1 MIIVCYVKAHK
12 SFLSVVGVFAHNEL
26 VNEHDELHLF
36 GAQDALELVVGLVVV
51 PLQVLQRR
59 INHKSE
65 LTIKCL

>member
-1 MIIVCYVKAHK
+1 M
-12 SFLSVVGVFAHNEL
+12 SVVGVFADNEL

-59 INHKSE
+59 VTTKE